1 MNKRRSLHNLC
12 LHLPKTQSEMVELEV
27 LSRSEHKHNLSLSL
41 FSVGHSG
48 QQCRSCW
55 SELFKTFHLI
65 GGTCIASGSGFFVY
79 VLRSLFSNL
88 VLLAY
93 CPVWFV
99 LWVPPAKLLFIIHP
113 ASNEWVN
120 KRIAPSMANASPT
133 KSFSPQDAHHDTP
146 VMDLPM
152 YLSRHLAMGALF

>member
-1 MNKRRSLHNLC
+1 MFSATLGQSSGCYEQKKVTAQFMPS
-12 LHLPKTQSEMVELEV
+12 KTQSEMVELEV

-55 SELFKTFHLI
+55 SEPFKTFHLI
-65 GGTCIASGSGFFVY
+65 GCTCIASGSGFFVY

-99 LWVPPAKLLFIIHP
+99 L
-113 ASNEWVN
+113 
-120 KRIAPSMANASPT
+120 
-133 KSFSPQDAHHDTP
+133 
-146 VMDLPM
+146 
-152 YLSRHLAMGALF
+152 